1 MRRKREPLMKRTVSG
16 SLAALMTAISVLST
30 SGAVP
35 AYASEAKVKLSYQ
48 QENMEKIGLYVQAEN
63 ESFAPGEEVNLT
75 IYIQN
80 NSNQPLTEG
89 TLKWVDKKE
98 TLQNAAFVYET
109 EDGEAEEKATPDSA
123 QEETTE
129 AEEVEESE
137 DLGTPEGAEAP
148 EETKAAG
155 PASDFGQDDGITVE
169 EDWFG
174 NEDEGGADDA
184 EQSGPYLDEDGYV
197 RNISLAPGEIFQ
209 IPFTAVVNED
219 IFGIRTRDIRFTFG
233 ARTPNN
239 KRLSNYVKYQFNTGL
254 MTMQPVELVGG
265 NQVET
270 NEENTMIFRLDMDD
284 IEYMFEDSKNV
295 SKATASNAIASASEA
310 EAEFTPAEVI
320 DSDTAKA
327 TPSEA
332 EQAVPE
338 AEKETP
344 EAEEAVSEA
353 GKATASE
360 AKQEE
365 AEEEKAAEEENAE
378 KQEEKA
384 TASETTEENDSE
396 EEDSEEENEGVF
408 RPEEVKYSIETYGVR
423 LKGVKARFDEE
434 ASGPA
439 ESVTEVSYR
448 VASDT
453 EPGFYFGKVT
463 ASVRYNGN
471 TYKTEQGFV
480 MNVTGEGQMQLK
492 GMFNG
497 AEVLVCGP
505 AESFPDGEILSL
517 KVSEISDEQRI
528 KLEEAVKKLE
538 EETGTTIEEMTPMDI
553 KVISDGEPQE
563 LRGPVTVTFADLK
576 LENRQKDIEE
586 HPITPDNIAVWHLD
600 EDEISLNEVDSSVDD
615 DGNIIMTAEHF
626 SVYMPAKQSGEDSIQ
641 VVKGVPVDAKVK
653 IFNYDKTVNTCDA
666 PLCKAGLGFVQGTW
680 GGMKPVDNSVDGPG
694 RGTLTGHIPMNPLLT
709 KDGYPSAKPSGAT
722 GYLSMD
728 YLFSDTGEG
737 NYCKGT
743 MTDGGRLFRQE
754 DGYYYYDSALNSAYY
769 DAENKTFTLYDTV
782 VRPKYTGKNA
792 TNIEQS
798 NFLPFNEVL
807 GKVTVDQPA
816 QTPPRAYLNDKV
828 DLWFGMSVEFDFF
841 MPKDGLLDG
850 TPMTFEFM
858 GDDDVFVYIDDVLVL
873 DIGGTHAAQTGTID
887 FSTGYCNSPY
897 KKGYLFSIFKTAK
910 GDEFKEYDFNGNTF
924 EDYSKHTLKFFY
936 MERGGNIS
944 YCKLRFNM
952 PTIPDGSLNVSKEL
966 DGPTEVADYLKA
978 NMEYQFKVVKEGSDG
993 KATDELFIHEGDPY
1007 KILGVEETQYVG
1019 EGGIFTLKA
1028 GQTAQFVNM
1037 PQLGGSS
1044 RYIVQEIMPDIVAGQ
1059 YKDVEYLVK
1068 QDEGTTE
1075 TKNPDGTVA
1084 GSANFKTYDTEPLS
1098 PEEVQIV
1105 SYRNSIETSELQKIK
1120 VTKVWEGDENNVC
1133 GCRPASVKFQLYTEY
1148 EEDGVKKYEPF
1159 PGKGGLLTL
1168 KGNSWTGEFKDLP
1181 KYNTDGTE
1189 ISYKVKELN
1198 ADGAPVEDGN
1208 TLSGKQ
1214 GTYTSTYE
1222 MQDSPVGYLQSV
1234 KVTNTHQHHSISVE
1248 KQWSDGNE
1256 NHQEEP
1262 VLVGLYK
1269 DGKPMTKTETLDP
1282 VLILTYANGTI
1293 SGQYKDLVPAKYT
1306 VKELVPVTDNETP
1319 DFTVDGTGYRGID
1332 HNGRLGDFYKVTY
1345 SFGTNSITE
1354 CDAKVTINNTLSK
1367 ATIKVGKWIDNY
1379 SSELEKE
1386 NFMIR
1391 ISVPDRNTKSEQV
1404 LAHGESSG
1412 GIEVYAGDDTVD
1424 VNVSEIVP
1432 MEYQMTGVS
1441 VGTESDRGKAIEK
1454 NSAGQFL
1461 VPVTVDETT
1470 VLWVHN
1476 LYTPKHYFHNSDDKL
1491 NRFDPIPGSEN
1502 EAVPVEQAA
1511 LIPEHKEWEFLN
1523 KPERT

>member
-1 MRRKREPLMKRTVSG
+1 MKRTVSG

-137 DLGTPEGAEAP
+137 DLGTPEASEELGTPEGAEAP

-169 EDWFG
+169 EDWF
-174 NEDEGGADDA
+174 EDEEEDSADDA

-209 IPFTAVVNED
+209 IPFTAIVNED

-233 ARTPNN
+233 ARTPDN

-254 MTMQPVELVGG
+254 MTMQPIELVGG

-284 IEYMFEDSKNV
+284 IEYMFEDDGSA
-295 SKATASNAIASASEA
+295 SKASDSNAIASASEA
-310 EAEFTPAEVI
+310 EVEFTPAEVI
-320 DSDTAKA
+320 DSETEKA

-332 EQAVPE
+332 EKATASE

-344 EAEEAVSEA
+344 EAEEAASEA
-353 GKATASE
+353 EKATASE

-365 AEEEKAAEEENAE
+365 EKA
-378 KQEEKA
+378 
-384 TASETTEENDSE
+384 
-396 EEDSEEENEGVF
+396 EEENEGIF

-453 EPGFYFGKVT
+453 KPGFYFGKVT

-497 AEVLVCGP
+497 AEVVVCGP

-517 KVSEISDEQRI
+517 KVSEISGEQRI

-586 HPITPDNIAVWHLD
+586 HPITQDNIAVWHLD

-626 SVYMPAKQSGEDSIQ
+626 SVYMPSLTSEEDSIQ
-641 VVKGVPVDAKVK
+641 VVEGVPVDAKVK

-666 PLCKAGLGFVQGTW
+666 PLCKKGFGFYLGGAPADWVVDSGTSGGLGH
-680 GGMKPVDNSVDGPG
+680 
-694 RGTLTGHIPMNPLLT
+694 LTMNPLLT
-709 KDGYPSAKPSGAT
+709 KDGYPSAKISGED
-722 GYLSMD
+722 LSMD
-728 YLFSDTGEG
+728 YLFRDSGDSGS
-737 NYCKGT
+737 YWKGT
-743 MTDGGRLFRQE
+743 MEDGGGLFRK
-754 DGYYYYDSALNSAYY
+754 DGGYYYYDSALNSAYY
-769 DAENKTFTLYDTV
+769 DEVNKKFTLYNTV
-782 VRPKYTGKNA
+782 VRPHYTGNGSQIPA
-792 TNIEQS
+792 S
-798 NFLPFNEVL
+798 NFLPFNEVI
-807 GKVTVDQPA
+807 GQVTVDQPN
-816 QTPPRAYLNDKV
+816 QTPPRAYLNGKV

-850 TPMTFEFM
+850 APMKFEFL

-873 DIGGTHAAQTGTID
+873 DIGGTHAAQKGTID
-887 FSTGYCNSPY
+887 FSTGYCDSPY
-897 KKGYLFSIFKTAK
+897 KRGHLSSIFKTAK
-910 GDEFKEYDFNGNTF
+910 GDEFKEYDFNGYTF

-978 NMEYQFKVVKEGSDG
+978 NMEYRLKVVKAGSDG

-1044 RYIVQEIMPDIVAGQ
+1044 SYIVQEIMPKVVAGQ
-1059 YKDVEYLVK
+1059 YGDVEYLVAK
-1068 QDEGTTE
+1068 DGGQTE
-1075 TKNPDGTVA
+1075 KKNPDGTEVES
-1084 GSANFKTYDTEPLS
+1084 GNFKTYDTEPLS
-1098 PEEVQIV
+1098 PEKVQIV
-1105 SYRNSIETSELQKIK
+1105 SYRNRIETSQLQKIK

-1148 EEDGVKKYEPF
+1148 AEDGVKKYEPF
-1159 PGKGGLLTL
+1159 PGEGGLLTL
-1168 KGNSWTGEFKDLP
+1168 TGNSWTGEFKDLP

-1189 ISYKVKELN
+1189 IIYKVKELN
-1198 ADGAPVEDGN
+1198 ADGAPVEHGD

-1214 GTYTSTYE
+1214 GTYTSAYE

-1256 NHQEEP
+1256 KHQTEP

-1269 DGKPMTKTETLDP
+1269 NGKPMKETETLKP

-1306 VKELVPVTDNETP
+1306 VKELAPVADNENP
-1319 DFTVDGTGYRGID
+1319 DFTVDGRGYRGID

-1379 SSELEKE
+1379 SLELEKE

-1404 LAHGESSG
+1404 LAHGKSSG

-1441 VGTESDRGKAIEK
+1441 VGTESDRGESIEK
-1454 NSAGQFL
+1454 NSAGQFP
-1461 VPVTVDETT
+1461 VPVTVGETT

>member
-1 MRRKREPLMKRTVSG
+1 
-16 SLAALMTAISVLST
+16 
-30 SGAVP
+30 
-35 AYASEAKVKLSYQ
+35 
-48 QENMEKIGLYVQAEN
+48 MEKIGLYVQAEN

-137 DLGTPEGAEAP
+137 DLGTPEASEELGTPEGAEAP

-497 AEVLVCGP
+497 AEVVVCGP

-517 KVSEISDEQRI
+517 KVSEISGEQRI

-538 EETGTTIEEMTPMDI
+538 EENGTTIEEMTPMDI

-586 HPITPDNIAVWHLD
+586 HPITQDNIAVWHLD

-626 SVYMPAKQSGEDSIQ
+626 SVYMPALTSEEDSIQ
-641 VVKGVPVDAKVK
+641 VVEGVPVDAKVK

-666 PLCKAGLGFVQGTW
+666 PLCEKGFGFYLGGAPADWVVDSGTSGGLGHLQ
-680 GGMKPVDNSVDGPG
+680 
-694 RGTLTGHIPMNPLLT
+694 MNPLLT
-709 KDGYPSAKPSGAT
+709 KDGYPSAKISGED
-722 GYLSMD
+722 LSMD
-728 YLFSDTGEG
+728 YLFRDSGDSGS
-737 NYCKGT
+737 YWKGT
-743 MTDGGRLFRQE
+743 MEDGGRLFRHE

-769 DAENKTFTLYDTV
+769 DAESQRFILYNTV
-782 VRPKYTGKNA
+782 VRPHYTSSGSRIPA
-792 TNIEQS
+792 S
-798 NFLPFNEVL
+798 NFLPFNEVI
-807 GKVTVDQPA
+807 GQVTVDQPEL
-816 QTPPRAYLNDKV
+816 TPPRAYLNGKV

-850 TPMTFEFM
+850 TPMEFEFL

-873 DIGGTHAAQTGTID
+873 DIGGTHAAQKGTID
-887 FSTGYCNSPY
+887 FSTGYCDSPY
-897 KKGYLFSIFKTAK
+897 KRGYLSSIFKAAK
-910 GDEFKEYDFNGNTF
+910 GDEFKEYDFNGSTF

-978 NMEYQFKVVKEGSDG
+978 NMEYQFKVVKAGSDG

-1044 RYIVQEIMPDIVAGQ
+1044 SYIVQEIMPDIVAGQ
-1059 YKDVEYLVK
+1059 YGGVEYRVAK
-1068 QDEGTTE
+1068 DEGQTE
-1075 TKNPDGTVA
+1075 TKNPDGTEVE
-1084 GSANFKTYDTEPLS
+1084 SENFKTYDTEPLS
-1098 PEEVQIV
+1098 PEKVQIV
-1105 SYRNSIETSELQKIK
+1105 SYRNRIETSELQKIK

-1148 EEDGVKKYEPF
+1148 EKDGVKKYEPF
-1159 PGKGGLLTL
+1159 PGEGGLLTL
-1168 KGNSWTGEFKDLP
+1168 TGNSWTGEFKNLP

-1189 ISYKVKELN
+1189 IIYKVKELN
-1198 ADGAPVEDGN
+1198 ADGVPVEDGN

-1214 GTYTSTYE
+1214 GTYTSAYE
-1222 MQDSPVGYLQSV
+1222 MQAPPEGYLQSV
-1234 KVTNTHQHHSISVE
+1234 KVTNTHQHHSINVE

-1256 NHQEEP
+1256 KHQEER
-1262 VLVGLYK
+1262 VLVGLYQ
-1269 DGKPMTKTETLDP
+1269 DGEPMTKTETLDP
-1282 VLILTYANGTI
+1282 VLILTYNNGTI
-1293 SGQYKDLVPAKYT
+1293 SGQYRDLVPAKYT
-1306 VKELVPVTDNETP
+1306 VKELAPVADNEKP
-1319 DFTVDGTGYRGID
+1319 DFKVNGIGYRGID

-1345 SFGTNSITE
+1345 SFGTNPITE
-1354 CDAKVTINNTLSK
+1354 CDARVTIDNTLSK
-1367 ATIKVGKWIDNY
+1367 ATIKVGKWINNY
-1379 SSELEKE
+1379 SSELEEE
-1386 NFMIR
+1386 NFIIR
-1391 ISVPDRNTKSEQV
+1391 IFVPDRNTKSEQV

-1412 GIEVYAGDDTVD
+1412 GIEVYAGDGTVD

-1441 VGTESDRGKAIEK
+1441 AGTESDRGDSIEK
-1454 NSAGQFL
+1454 NSAGQFS

-1491 NRFDPIPGSEN
+1491 NRFDPISESGN